1 MTSTT
6 RHGESTL
13 LVGRQHNGNLVL
25 RRHPPPRSLFDKGEP
40 IVPPH
45 YDSIFALPTPMP
57 RPPIR
62 PAATTDPASDADWA
76 EYLRANGLRGTRA
89 AIAVLKALEAAAL
102 PLSHD
107 ELETRTAPIDR
118 VTLYRVLDRL
128 VATGLAQRIE
138 SSERAGRYVAVQA
151 RADSYFECTTC
162 HRVMAL
168 PADPALPQ
176 LLSHLRRQLEKQGL
190 ESTQTVFRVQGTCA
204 DCGADAGKAASA
216 RS

>member
-1 MTSTT
+1 
-6 RHGESTL
+6 
-13 LVGRQHNGNLVL
+13 
-25 RRHPPPRSLFDKGEP
+25 
-40 IVPPH
+40 
-45 YDSIFALPTPMP
+45 MP
-57 RPPIR
+57 RQPIR
-62 PAATTDPASDADWA
+62 LATDANRASNADWA

-89 AIAVLKALEAAAL
+89 AIAVLKALEAAVL

-107 ELETRTAPIDR
+107 ELETRTQPIDR

-138 SSERAGRYVAVQA
+138 SSARAGRYVAVQA

-168 PADPALPQ
+168 PEDPALPQ

-204 DCGADAGKAASA
+204 DCSTHAGSIDACKTDAGTTASTQK
-216 RS
+216 

>member
-1 MTSTT
+1 
-6 RHGESTL
+6 
-13 LVGRQHNGNLVL
+13 
-25 RRHPPPRSLFDKGEP
+25 
-40 IVPPH
+40 
-45 YDSIFALPTPMP
+45 MP
-57 RPPIR
+57 RPTIR
-62 PAATTDPASDADWA
+62 PSADASPATDAEWA

-107 ELETRTAPIDR
+107 ELETLTAPIDR

-204 DCGADAGKAASA
+204 DCSADAGHTASTQK
-216 RS
+216 